1 LCDAGKLIYEAD
13 RAMKTDLR
21 RDIRAKLRPL
31 SRQLSQAPQEDPV
44 QAVLVDYCEALRDD
58 LRAEGLAPFELAGLQ
73 LYEGLHRLATSLR
86 RCEKKG
92 GIPSCPACWA
102 S

>member
-1 LCDAGKLIYEAD
+1 
-13 RAMKTDLR
+13 MKTALR

-31 SRQLSQAPQEDPV
+31 SRQLSQASQDDPV

-58 LRAEGLAPFELAGLQ
+58 LRAEGLAPFELAGLH
-73 LYEGLHRLATSLR
+73 LYEGLQRLATSLR

-102 S
+102 SRLSASAMPPRMLN